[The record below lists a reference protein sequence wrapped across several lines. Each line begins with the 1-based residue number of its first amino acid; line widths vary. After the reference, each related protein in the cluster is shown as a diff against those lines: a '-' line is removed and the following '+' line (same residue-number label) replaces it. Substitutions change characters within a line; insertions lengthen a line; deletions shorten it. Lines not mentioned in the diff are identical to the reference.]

1 MGVFHAPAEVI
12 GHQLLVG
19 EGDDAAVEDGGQANE
34 QREARA
40 GSAGEDG
47 VEFADFAPEDLG
59 VFGEEEG
66 DFVALGVAVG
76 DFHAGVCHQGFDGFH
91 HHPVEALIEWRFKL
105 ADFFGEAGETS
116 PVNAGQQ
123 VVLRRDDLVE
133 RLLVDAH
140 LCV

>member
-47 VEFADFAPEDLG
+47 VEFADFAPEYLG

-66 DFVALGVAVG
+66 D
-76 DFHAGVCHQGFDGFH
+76 
-91 HHPVEALIEWRFKL
+91 WRRP
-105 ADFFGEAGETS
+105 S
-116 PVNAGQQ
+116 IMVI
-123 VVLRRDDLVE
+123 DL
-133 RLLVDAH
+133 H
-140 LCV
+140 C